1 MRVGLGIGIVGGGRS
16 LSSRVASLLRSEG
29 NWWDMAAVTDPSTQV
44 LPNLGTV
51 GAATNLQRGS
61 TGSVDSNDP
70 TLNLYA
76 GRKYVALPGAVGNY
90 LGVAEPTAR
99 TVNTS
104 IRATFTFAGRSQPA
118 PLACPVS
125 WGSSN
130 VASPT
135 FAIATNT
142 STGGLRVFAGPLN
155 QIDTVGSGGV
165 IADSDN
171 HFRVTLN
178 NSPAGGNANVVFETS
193 ADPIDTPYASIAWV
207 TRGTHTH
214 TAALGSWSI
223 PGGNAFRLGV
233 ASWVAD
239 TYPAGGKMYRTKVEI
254 DGATTFD
261 FDAASIPSA
270 GSTSFTCSTG
280 QTVTI
285 ASAATGA
292 KTQVVTASMAQ
303 LAVDDYFLGGVHS
316 SWTIPTSQSVTMWA
330 VYRQKATP
338 TSQFVSI
345 VTGGALMALALI
357 SDNTTVSCILRD
369 DAGVSASR
377 SVTRPALGSLVVHFL
392 VVDRVAQTIT
402 QWVNGTPS
410 APVTCA
416 SVGEVSGTLYF
427 PYPGWD
433 GEVRACGLPRR
444 VLTPAEI
451 ADITAYYQGVCV

>member
-1 MRVGLGIGIVGGGRS
+1 
-16 LSSRVASLLRSEG
+16 
-29 NWWDMAAVTDPSTQV
+29 MAAVTDPSTQV

-76 GRKYVALPGAVGNY
+76 GRTYVALPGSAGNY
-90 LGVAEPTAR
+90 LSVADSVALSITGDIDLRVWAAATDWTPGVNRALTSKYVSGGATAWVLYINAAGVLQLAGSTDGSAFVAWAAS
-99 TVNTS
+99 TVANAFVDGSTYAV
-104 IRATFTFAGRSQPA
+104 RATRSASTGEVKFWFAAVAGAADPGSWTQLGATVTGATGAIADTATPIEIGAHSSGSAAPFAGNIYRVQIR
-118 PLACPVS
+118 
-125 WGSSN
+125 N
-130 VASPT
+130 N
-135 FAIATNT
+135 IA
-142 STGGLRVFAGPLN
+142 
-155 QIDTVGSGGV
+155 DDGSGIV
-165 IADSDN
+165 LDIN
-171 HFRVTLN
+171 
-178 NSPAGGNANVVFETS
+178 
-193 ADPIDTPYASIAWV
+193 
-207 TRGTHTH
+207 
-214 TAALGSWSI
+214 
-223 PGGNAFRLGV
+223 
-233 ASWVAD
+233 
-239 TYPAGGKMYRTKVEI
+239 
-254 DGATTFD
+254 
-261 FDAASIPSA
+261 AASIPSA
-270 GSTSFTCSTG
+270 GSTSFTCTTG

-392 VVDRVAQTIT
+392 VVDRAAQTIT

-410 APVTCA
+410 APITCA